1 MDRAAAM
8 EILVAAVDRG
18 GFTAAAEHLGVTPS
32 AVSKAVTR
40 LEQRLGVRLLER
52 TTRRIVPTPAG
63 QDYLAASRLI
73 LGAIDDAD
81 ATAMEGSG
89 RPQGRLRINSG
100 ISFAM
105 RQLAPVLVNFSEAY
119 PDVRLDLTVEDR
131 ICDVVGEE
139 LDLAIRTGPVG
150 DERLAARRFA
160 EVRRVIVASPAYLDR
175 HGVPKR
181 PADLAR
187 HACLAITT
195 TPDMARW
202 PFREE
207 GQITHVAVQG
217 PVRIGTAE
225 GALALALADVGIAR
239 VGDMLAAPAIRE
251 GRLIRLLA
259 ETHVDD
265 PIPMHLVFPPG
276 RQRLPK
282 VRAFLDFV
290 SARFSDSPWRL

>member
-1 MDRAAAM
+1 MDRAEAM

-18 GFTAAAEHLGVTPS
+18 GLTAAAVHLGVTPS
-32 AVSKAVTR
+32 AVSKAITR

-63 QDYLAASRLI
+63 QDYLDSARRI
-73 LGAIDDAD
+73 IGAIDDAE
-81 ATAMEGSG
+81 AVAMASG
-89 RPQGRLRINSG
+89 GCPQGRLRVNSG

-105 RQLAPVLVNFSEAY
+105 RQLAPALVAFGAAY
-119 PDVRLDLTVEDR
+119 PDIRLDLTVEDR
-131 ICDVVGEE
+131 ICDVIGEE
-139 LDLAIRTGPVG
+139 LDVAIRTGPVT

-160 EVRRVIVASPAYLDR
+160 EVRRVIVASPAYLER

-202 PFREE
+202 PFRED
-207 GQITHVAVQG
+207 GQLSQITVQG

-225 GALALALADVGIAR
+225 GALALALAELGIAR
-239 VGDMLAAPAIRE
+239 VGDMLAAPSIRE
-251 GRLIRLLA
+251 GRLVRLLA
-259 ETHVDD
+259 DTHVDD

-290 SARFSDSPWRL
+290 SARFSASPWRL

>member
-1 MDRAAAM
+1 MDRTTAM
-8 EILVAAVDRG
+8 EILVSAVDRG
-18 GFTAAAEHLGVTPS
+18 GFTAAADHLGVTPS

-63 QDYLAASRLI
+63 QDYLAACRRI
-73 LGAIDDAD
+73 LGAIDDAE
-81 ATAMEGSG
+81 AAAMEGSG

-105 RQLAPVLVNFSEAY
+105 RQLAPALVAFGEAY

-139 LDLAIRTGPVG
+139 LDIAIRTGPVG

-181 PADLAR
+181 PADLSR
-187 HACLAITT
+187 HACIVITT
-195 TPDMARW
+195 TPDMGRW
-202 PFREE
+202 PFREQ
-207 GQITHVAVQG
+207 GQIAPVAVQG

-290 SARFSDSPWRL
+290 SDRFRESPWRL